1 MENLLWLPL
10 GLGAALG
17 MSLAD
22 LTIKRFFGDL
32 SPYTMCLAR
41 WVFVIPFLALVGL
54 FLTWPVLDQ
63 TFWLAGAAALPLELL
78 AAFLYMKVLKIC
90 HLSLCIPL
98 LAFTPVFLILTGWL
112 ILGEA
117 LNPAG
122 LVGLALIAGGS
133 YFLGLGGS
141 RLAWWEPLAALAREP
156 GARLML
162 AVAALYSF
170 TSALGKLAILHSE
183 PAFFG
188 VFYPTVV
195 GGSLL
200 AAYPLSRAREA
211 RILASRLALG
221 LLVGVA
227 VAGEILCHVY
237 GMTLA
242 PAAYLIGVKRMSI
255 LFSVILGGLVLQERP
270 FLPRLVAAALMVM
283 GVALITLRG
292 S

>member
-22 LTIKRFFGDL
+22 LIIKRFFGDL

-54 FLTWPVLDQ
+54 FLKWPTLEQ
-63 TFWLAGAAALPLELL
+63 TFWLAIVAALPLELL

-122 LVGLALIAGGS
+122 LMGLALIAGGS

-141 RLAWWEPLAALAREP
+141 RLAWWEPLAALARES

-162 AVAALYSF
+162 GVAALYSL

-195 GGSLL
+195 GGSML
-200 AAYPLSRAREA
+200 AAYPLSRAKEA

-221 LLVGVA
+221 LLIGVA
-227 VAGEILCHVY
+227 VAGEIFCHVY

-255 LFSVILGGLVLQERP
+255 LFSVILGRLVLQERP
-270 FLPRLVAAALMVM
+270 FLPRLVAAALMVT

>member
-1 MENLLWLPL
+1 M
-10 GLGAALG
+10 
-17 MSLAD
+17 
-22 LTIKRFFGDL
+22 
-32 SPYTMCLAR
+32 
-41 WVFVIPFLALVGL
+41 
-54 FLTWPVLDQ
+54 
-63 TFWLAGAAALPLELL
+63 
-78 AAFLYMKVLKIC
+78 
-90 HLSLCIPL
+90 
-98 LAFTPVFLILTGWL
+98 
-112 ILGEA
+112 
-117 LNPAG
+117 
-122 LVGLALIAGGS
+122 
-133 YFLGLGGS
+133 
-141 RLAWWEPLAALAREP
+141 AWWEPLAALAREP

-221 LLVGVA
+221 LLLGVA

-270 FLPRLVAAALMVM
+270 FLPRLVAAALMVT